1 MSQTT
6 LNEAEI
12 DAKTSST
19 LKSILR
25 YIRSSATQTA
35 EVSDDE
41 MLSSIEADLNQ
52 ALVELGVEE

>member
-1 MSQTT
+1 M
-6 LNEAEI
+6 NEAEI
-12 DAKTSST
+12 DTRTQAT

-25 YIRSSATQTA
+25 YIRTSATQTK

-41 MLSSIEADLNQ
+41 MASAIEAELNQ

>member
-6 LNEAEI
+6 LNEADI
-12 DAKTSST
+12 DIRTETT

-25 YIRSSATQTA
+25 YIRTSATQTK

-41 MLSSIEADLNQ
+41 MASAIESELNQ

>member
-1 MSQTT
+1 MSQTI

-12 DAKTSST
+12 DTKTEKT

-25 YIRSSATQTA
+25 YIRNSATQTK

-41 MLSSIEADLNQ
+41 MASTIEAELNRS
-52 ALVELGVEE
+52 LVELGVKE

>member
-12 DAKTSST
+12 DAKTKAT

-25 YIRSSATQTA
+25 YIRTSATQTK
-35 EVSDDE
+35 EVSDEE
-41 MLSSIEADLNQ
+41 MASSIEAELNQ
-52 ALVELGVEE
+52 SLIEMGVEE